1 MSRNSSQHARSDFLF
16 LVKRPNIVGK
26 FGITMPKFYVGARLR
41 NGEPPNLEKRFKYS
55 AGPGAGPF
63 AHADMQPILIDLGTS
78 RDFSISSAIDRK
90 ASA

>member
-16 LVKRPNIVGK
+16 LVKRPDVVGK
-26 FGITMPKFYVGARLR
+26 FGITMPKFHVGTRLR
-41 NGEPPNLEKRFKYS
+41 NSEPTDLEKRFKYS
-55 AGPGAGPF
+55 AGPGAGPL
-63 AHADMQPILIDLGTS
+63 AHADRQPMLIDLGTS